1 MKRILYKKS
10 VSYRN
15 PPQNLETKELNLFEH
30 EFKKEIKSSYIFFEK
45 NIYAINTVFFSIHK
59 FSYFNDY
66 SFFGDKTFI
75 ERIKRVLKNIIRSS
89 KKTELINKG
98 AWIVDNKSHVYF
110 HWIFDALER
119 SELVTKDLK
128 DYPLLIPEEFYEKN
142 FVAESLKHLKLNY
155 IVLRK
160 NQIYKIKELLIT
172 SKTAMS
178 GNYNETILRSLI
190 DRFKNNFEYKSIP
203 KKENIFIYRDSK
215 IGRDIENFID
225 IKPILDKHNYE
236 IVDFEKYS
244 FSEKISLLQGCKNLL
259 GLFGSGLSNMI
270 FLNKGNNLI
279 EIRNENDDKNNAFFT
294 LASACSLNYY
304 YLFFKI
310 NEKGCYVDPSVLDN
324 LLKKLK

>member
-1 MKRILYKKS
+1 M
-10 VSYRN
+10 
-15 PPQNLETKELNLFEH
+15 
-30 EFKKEIKSSYIFFEK
+30 
-45 NIYAINTVFFSIHK
+45 
-59 FSYFNDY
+59 
-66 SFFGDKTFI
+66 
-75 ERIKRVLKNIIRSS
+75 
-89 KKTELINKG
+89 
-98 AWIVDNKSHVYF
+98 
-110 HWIFDALER
+110 IFDALER

-244 FSEKISLLQGCKNLL
+244 F
-259 GLFGSGLSNMI
+259 
-270 FLNKGNNLI
+270 
-279 EIRNENDDKNNAFFT
+279 
-294 LASACSLNYY
+294 
-304 YLFFKI
+304 
-310 NEKGCYVDPSVLDN
+310 
-324 LLKKLK
+324 LKKYLYFKVVKIC